1 MPETIVVL
9 LMTQLFAM
17 MSPGPDMFL
26 IMKNGLGQSKSY
38 PVFFTILGI
47 AAGLSIHIGA
57 SIAGIGVLLNES
69 ELLFKSVRYL
79 GAAYLLYL
87 GLRSLLSHSRLET
100 TFGVASG
107 ELQASKAFR
116 EGFFTN
122 LLNPKVTLFILSLFT
137 QFIQPDVPTNEKLV
151 YGMVL
156 VLEAILVWSLFARGI
171 RLKVIRRT
179 LADYALWI
187 DRTFGLLL
195 VLIAVS
201 VFWND

>member
-1 MPETIVVL
+1 MPEIIVVL
-9 LMTQLFAM
+9 LITQLFAM

-38 PVFFTILGI
+38 PVYFTIFGI
-47 AAGLSIHIGA
+47 AAGLSIHIGV
-57 SIAGIGVLLNES
+57 SIAGLGILLAES
-69 ELLFKSVRYL
+69 ELLFTAVRYL

-87 GLRSLLSHSRLET
+87 GFRSLLSHSKLET
-100 TFGVASG
+100 TFGGNAG
-107 ELQASKAFR
+107 ELQASKAFK

-137 QFIQPDVPTNEKLV
+137 QFIQPDAPINQKLV
-151 YGMVL
+151 YGIIL
-156 VLEAILVWSLFARGI
+156 VVEAIVVWSVFAQGI
-171 RLKVIRRT
+171 RLKLIRKT

-187 DRTFGLLL
+187 DRTFGLIL

-201 VFWND
+201 VIWNG